1 MSLTS
6 CGITGWSPSICQMRR
21 GYPSHWVLVR
31 VKGTVCAKCLACR
44 KYLVKVAV
52 ITRSS
57 MNVLDSL
64 HPLPWGLH
72 PWGMAGVRSFVFNA
86 VDCFVAL
93 LQNLFMFMMNKTFN
107 TDKAG
112 EGNEVHSQSQH
123 TEITTVN
130 ILGCIRS
137 GIGLYT
143 HMSYLHIRVTGAHNF
158 PTHLFSFNNVM
169 SPCFQVTRYPPTASF
184 LVSAHYFI
192 V

>member
-1 MSLTS
+1 
-6 CGITGWSPSICQMRR
+6 MRR

-72 PWGMAGVRSFVFNA
+72 PWGWQVFVRLFLMQL
-86 VDCFVAL
+86 DCFVVL
-93 LQNLFMFMMNKTFN
+93 LQTLFMFMMNKTFN
-107 TDKAG
+107 TEKSG
-112 EGNEVHSQSQH
+112 EGNEGHAQSEH
-123 TEITTVN
+123 TEMTTVN
-130 ILGCIRS
+130 ILGCMWS
-137 GIGLYT
+137 GICLYP
-143 HMSYLHIRVTGAHNF
+143 HMSYLHSRVTGAHNF
-158 PTHLFSFNNVM
+158 LTHLFSFNNVV

-184 LVSAHYFI
+184 LVPAHYFI